1 LRSIIDKKKYS
12 FFLLIMNGL
21 VKEMIKK
28 EIDAGWRIGEVL
40 KEFPETMPI
49 FKKYFGE
56 VWCDHPG
63 SHLETIEFGS
73 VTHELDLDQILKELN
88 ECIASVHSRS

>member
-1 LRSIIDKKKYS
+1 LRSIINKEKCS
-12 FFLLIMNGL
+12 FFLLINGL

-40 KEFPETMPI
+40 KEFPETMPL

-56 VWCDHPG
+56 ACCNHPG
-63 SHLETIEFGS
+63 SYLETIEFGS
-73 VTHELDLDQILKELN
+73 VTHELDLDQILKDLN